1 MGQEVKERT
10 QAEVEV
16 TETTMKSE
24 TRKDFCLKLLAV
36 LTMPLEGI
44 FFFGILIGWPN
55 LAELYKEAGVY
66 ESLCDKY
73 IVANVT
79 DVTNL
84 TQPVTI
90 NCPERDVIFSAVGT
104 LGSVTYNCMAL
115 PLGYILDN
123 YGTFQSRSIGTGQTA
138 FKLSEFGIRGPIP
151 WTSSK
156 QQR

>member
-1 MGQEVKERT
+1 MVQNVGERT

-66 ESLCDKY
+66 ESLVVH
-73 IVANVT
+73 IV
-79 DVTNL
+79 
-84 TQPVTI
+84 I
-90 NCPERDVIFSAVGT
+90 EI
-104 LGSVTYNCMAL
+104 
-115 PLGYILDN
+115 
-123 YGTFQSRSIGTGQTA
+123 
-138 FKLSEFGIRGPIP
+138 
-151 WTSSK
+151 SK
-156 QQR
+156 QVTGAYTCNKKVTHIAHICKMYC

>member
-1 MGQEVKERT
+1 MSNDVQKLPQKDDEPISEL
-10 QAEVEV
+10 
-16 TETTMKSE
+16 KSDS
-24 TRKDFCLKLLAV
+24 RKDFCLKLIAV
-36 LTMPLEGI
+36 ITMPLEGI
-44 FFFGILIGWPN
+44 FFFGILVGWPN

-73 IVANVT
+73 ITNVT
-79 DVTNL
+79 NI

-123 YGTFQSRSIGTGQTA
+123 YGTFQARSIGPGLTVLA
-138 FKLSEFGIRGPIP
+138 ISYDSYEPYCMVHR
-151 WTSSK
+151 
-156 QQR
+156 

>member
-1 MGQEVKERT
+1 MVQGVQEQT
-10 QAEVEV
+10 QNEVEV
-16 TETTMKSE
+16 TETRSIRDQSE
-24 TRKDFCLKLLAV
+24 ARKDFCLKLIAV

-73 IVANVT
+73 IMANVT
-79 DVTNL
+79 NVTNV

-123 YGTFQSRSIGTGQTA
+123 YGTFQARLIGPGQTV
-138 FKLSEFGIRGPIP
+138 LNGRN
-151 WTSSK
+151 
-156 QQR
+156 